1 MQGEPDR
8 GCNLDFRSRGER
20 PDMKHFLDVLT
31 DNLWSRA
38 CYRQRRGRE
47 IFIEQ
52 KQKDF
57 PAPFQERHLPFMAN
71 TYKQI
76 QSAAA
81 FRSKDWSGFV
91 SDYQAFKPASP

>member
-1 MQGEPDR
+1 VEFSLLLAAPWAR
-8 GCNLDFRSRGER
+8 NL
-20 PDMKHFLDVLT
+20 
-31 DNLWSRA
+31 
-38 CYRQRRGRE
+38 YRK
-47 IFIEQ
+47 
-52 KQKDF
+52 KQKDS

-76 QSAAA
+76 RFVAA